1 MAGSAQGAVG
11 ESILLAR
18 VGVGSLLSSTA
29 AGTDPI
35 MLECSTYLYCFCG
48 QVWEHMEAVG
58 IRRDRN
64 IYSMLIRVCEKG
76 GEWQK
81 AREFKQRMANE
92 GCLFSP
98 K

>member
-1 MAGSAQGAVG
+1 
-11 ESILLAR
+11 
-18 VGVGSLLSSTA
+18 
-29 AGTDPI
+29 
-35 MLECSTYLYCFCG
+35 
-48 QVWEHMEAVG
+48 MEAVG

-81 AREFKQRMANE
+81 SREFKQRMANE